1 MSSFI
6 SKSACRGN
14 RPAHLLSY
22 RYYQRQRLV
31 SHLLRERGVARF
43 IVAPYGYGKT
53 GLALEY
59 ADTIFGFSG
68 VYWINCKSPCF
79 IRDLDEGCIASD
91 CLRFDPKMKLVVFED
106 VPPLDA
112 ERAEEFSREI
122 DAILSSKREVLVTC
136 APSCDTLGR
145 LQQDRVTVTAKEL
158 LLDDE
163 ELSIVHDDSASSFT
177 TTAPRISSCRVP
189 MLVWTQ
195 RQGAARDF
203 LTHGFREEAPSDL
216 LLALVCT
223 SVLGAGSFADLVAL
237 GPIDRD
243 LIGRTAINYPHLG
256 FNEDLDAFEAPSF
269 DVADIAFAL
278 RGVID
283 AFVRRSSYDSRETFT
298 SALAALL
305 MDNGKLERASE
316 IIRLICPRKSRITW
330 LMAHARQ
337 LVAGSCFLPL
347 LQLAGSTRPMGMT
360 IEQRSMLS
368 TVESLCF
375 RMLDSPDEA
384 CRCAKRYAFESQT
397 PIEYRVINLLVL
409 AQCSTNTL
417 RERAATELATIAA
430 TGSRMTVDAQSGSA
444 YISLAQAWCMAS
456 IGTQELYEFWNKSL
470 SEGLSDDMLC
480 IIASWFYNAY
490 ADELNGGGSVAD
502 MLPPFN
508 CSPIERFVRD
518 CIEASPSLSPNFF
531 AISAGLAMESA
542 HVKGMSYYEGPL
554 STSALIGLRNAEMA
568 LLAQRSHFVA
578 ESAQSTL
585 QQDNWLATHPES
597 ALSPRRK
604 PPKVQARLSIPTLSI
619 KTFGRLELRIGGEP
633 IDEDSI
639 KSAHVRPLIVLLASN
654 PGREIPRDSI
664 CKSMW
669 PDSPLQISRKS
680 FYTVWSKLRQA
691 LVLPDGSCPYL
702 IRHRVG
708 CAFNSSYV
716 QSDIARL
723 DEICRT
729 FLFEEPDFTRWS
741 ELLAEVD
748 RDFSGDLLPAETT
761 NDLVVQT
768 REECQTKLVDA
779 LVVASAG
786 IAQTGNPRRAAW
798 CAQMALDHDDTRED
812 AYLELMRAQAASG
825 QRVAAMATGRRAMH
839 VLSEKLGIDPSSE
852 LMVFYQQLLESEDL

>member
-79 IRDLDEGCIASD
+79 IRDLDEGGMAAN

-112 ERAEEFSREI
+112 ERTEEFSREI
-122 DAILSSKREVLVTC
+122 DALLDDKREVVVTC
-136 APSCDTLGR
+136 VPSCDTLGR
-145 LQQDRVTVTAKEL
+145 LQQDRVTITAKEL

-163 ELSIVHDDSASSFT
+163 ELSIVHEDSASIFT
-177 TTAPRISSCRVP
+177 TAALRAPSRRVP
-189 MLVWTQ
+189 MLVWAQ
-195 RQGAARDF
+195 RQGAPRDF
-203 LTHGFREEAPSDL
+203 LSHGFREEAPSDL

-223 SVLGAGSFADLVAL
+223 SVLGTGSFADLIAL

-243 LIGRTAINYPHLG
+243 LIGRTAVNYPHLG
-256 FNEDLDAFEAPSF
+256 FNDDLDAFEAPTF

-298 SALAALL
+298 GALAALL
-305 MDNGKLERASE
+305 MDSGRLERASE

-330 LMAHARQ
+330 LMAHARE
-337 LVAGSCFLPL
+337 LIAGSCFLPL

-368 TVESLCF
+368 AVESFCF
-375 RMLDSPDEA
+375 RMLDNPEEA
-384 CRCAKRYAFESQT
+384 CRCAKRHAFETQT
-397 PIEYRVINLLVL
+397 PIEYRVICLLVL
-409 AQCSTNTL
+409 ARCSTNTL
-417 RERAATELATIAA
+417 GDHAATELATIAA
-430 TGSRMTVDAQSGSA
+430 MESRIAVDARSASA
-444 YISLAQAWCMAS
+444 YISLAQAWCLSS
-456 IGTQELYEFWNKSL
+456 IGVRELLEFWKKSKD
-470 SEGLSDDMLC
+470 EGLPDDMLC

-490 ADELNGGGSVAD
+490 ADELDRGGLAAGV
-502 MLPPFN
+502 LPSFD
-508 CSPIERFVRD
+508 CSSIERFVRNR
-518 CIEASPSLSPNFF
+518 IESPLSPIPSFF
-531 AISAGLAMESA
+531 TVSAGLAMESA
-542 HVKGMSYYEGPL
+542 HMKGMGYCEGPL

-568 LLAQRSHFVA
+568 LLAQRNRFVA
-578 ESAQSTL
+578 ESAQSAL
-585 QQDNWLATHPES
+585 QHDDWLATHPES
-597 ALSPRRK
+597 ALNPRHIPAK
-604 PPKVQARLSIPTLSI
+604 TQARLSIPTWSI
-619 KTFGRLELRIGGEP
+619 KTFGRLELTIGGEP
-633 IDEDSI
+633 VDEESL
-639 KSAHVRPLIVLLASN
+639 KGAHVRPLIVLLASN

-664 CKSMW
+664 CSSMW
-669 PDSPLQISRKS
+669 PDSPLQIARKS
-680 FYTVWSKLRQA
+680 FYTVWSKLRHA

-708 CAFNSSYV
+708 CAFNATYV

-729 FLFEEPDFTRWS
+729 FLFEEPDFVRWS
-741 ELLAEVD
+741 ELLAEID
-748 RDFSGDLLPAETT
+748 RDFSGDLLPAETA
-761 NDLVVQT
+761 NDLVVRT
-768 REECQTKLVDA
+768 REECRMKLVDA
-779 LVVASAG
+779 LVVASSG

-812 AYLELMRAQAASG
+812 AYLVLMRAQAASG
-825 QRVAAMATGRRAMH
+825 QRVAAMATGRRAMAA
-839 VLSEKLGIDPSSE
+839 LSEKLGIDPSPE
-852 LMVFYQQLLESEDL
+852 LMSFYQQLLESDNL